1 MAVGYKLQYFVHVA
15 VVVQSSPDFPLNRDY
30 GVCHFM
36 MLVNS
41 SVIHSCNCFGLELLA
56 AWMAV
61 GYKLQYFVH
70 VAVVQRAHGLEP

>member
-1 MAVGYKLQYFVHVA
+1 MR
-15 VVVQSSPDFPLNRDY
+15 SNSITDFNFPC
-30 GVCHFM
+30 V
-36 MLVNS
+36 
-41 SVIHSCNCFGLELLA
+41 GLELLA